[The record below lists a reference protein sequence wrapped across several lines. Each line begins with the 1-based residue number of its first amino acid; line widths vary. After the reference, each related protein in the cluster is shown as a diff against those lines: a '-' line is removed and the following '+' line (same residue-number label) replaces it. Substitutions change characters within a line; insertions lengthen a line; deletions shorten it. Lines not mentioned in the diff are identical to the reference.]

1 MEKDYKYTEKTTDTV
16 WLITY
21 MSKMKMFLL
30 EYVAE
35 GEGGVNRCCR
45 GRQWPDHL

>member
-1 MEKDYKYTEKTTDTV
+1 MEKDYKYIEKIIDIV
-16 WLITY
+16 WLIIY

-30 EYVAE
+30 EYVVE

-45 GRQWPDHL
+45 GR